1 MYRVVTIVAPSED
14 DDVLS
19 IPILQN
25 LTIEE
30 AKEKAKGISQLSP
43 TGVQVIVL
51 DWLDDP
57 VTSYYLG
64 LEQPAL
70 FGE

>member
-1 MYRVVTIVAPSED
+1 MYRVVTLVTSSED
-14 DDVLS
+14 DGVLS

-30 AKEKAKGISQLSP
+30 AREKARDISVLSP
-43 TGVQVIVL
+43 TGVQVVVL